1 MKKIY
6 SYMLLLL
13 MMLPLMATLQSCDE
27 EEIVFESDL
36 PRFELRDD
44 RILVEVL
51 VPSNT
56 PIGDEMYIVGAI
68 NGGDANAVKGNPLW
82 QLEKAADYDYKY
94 GIYLDPTTF
103 AEGTSLADGYYFY
116 SATQREERTL
126 KGDSVMHYD
135 NAGVGSRININAERW
150 ASYFASSEEITHDG
164 YVIYVIDNSGYD
176 ALALYAWGD
185 AEIFGAWP
193 GIVPTGTEVVD
204 GTEYKY
210 FDTGEANAGLG
221 VSLIFNNN
229 NGGSQLTDFAVTL
242 DRDYYL
248 ELTPDGVV
256 EIDQSATIEH
266 DGYAIFF
273 EDLTGWD
280 TLNLYVWGDGVND
293 LFGAWPGMAPTGE
306 VTINGVNYK
315 YFDTGEANAGVFVNV
330 IMNNGDGGKQFNL
343 AGITLD
349 RDYYYTITAD
359 GGEEIEDPNSYT
371 GGGIT
376 EPEPEPEPEPAE
388 AYTIYVEDLTGWDA
402 INMYSWGDVNDIF
415 GAWPG
420 MAPTGTTEIDG
431 VTYTYWEIEGSGE
444 SQYLIFNNG
453 TNQAP
458 DFAATLNR
466 DYYLTVTAT
475 SVTEKE

>member
-1 MKKIY
+1 MREQPGN
-6 SYMLLLL
+6 SHLCQRLTTLLSHVVECANLSE
-13 MMLPLMATLQSCDE
+13 PLVGQSALVDIARVAADARVC
-27 EEIVFESDL
+27 
-36 PRFELRDD
+36 RNA
-44 RILVEVL
+44 VEV
-51 VPSNT
+51 T
-56 PIGDEMYIVGAI
+56 VGEQALCQWRE
-68 NGGDANAVKGNPLW
+68 GGDANAVKGNPLW

-94 GIYLDPTTF
+94 GIYLDPATF
-103 AEGTSLADGYYFY
+103 AAGTSLADGYYFY

-315 YFDTGEANAGVFVNV
+315 YFDTGEANAGVFVNM
-330 IMNNGDGGKQFNL
+330 IMNNGDDQFDL

-349 RDYYYTITAD
+349 RDYYYSITAT
-359 GGEEIEDPNSYT
+359 GGVEIEDPNSYT
-371 GGGIT
+371 GGGAV

-388 AYTIYVEDLTGWDA
+388 AYTIYVENLTGWDA
-402 INMYSWGDVNDIF
+402 IYMYSWGDVNDIF

-420 MAPTGTTEIDG
+420 MAPTGTTEIEG
-431 VTYTYWEIEGSGE
+431 TTYTYWEIEGSGE
-444 SQYLIFNNG
+444 SQNLIFNNG
-453 TNQAP
+453 TDQAP

>member
-13 MMLPLMATLQSCDE
+13 MMLPVVATLQSCDE
-27 EEIVFESDL
+27 EEIVFDSDI
-36 PRFELRDD
+36 PRFELRGD
-44 RILVEVL
+44 RILLEAL

-56 PIGDEMYIVGAI
+56 PVGDEMYIVGAI
-68 NGGDANAVKGNPLW
+68 NGGDADAVVGNPVW
-82 QLEKAADYDYKY
+82 QLEKAADYDYRY
-94 GIYLDPTTF
+94 GIYLDPSTF
-103 AEGTSLADGYYFY
+103 AEGTSLADGYYIY
-116 SATQREERTL
+116 SASQREERAL

-135 NAGVGSRININAERW
+135 NAALGERVTVNVERW
-150 ASYFASSEEITHDG
+150 ASYFAGEEAPQHDG

-193 GIVPTGTEVVD
+193 GILPTGTEVVD

-229 NGGSQLTDFAVTL
+229 NGGSQLNDFAVTL

-256 EIDQSATIEH
+256 EIDQSAMVEH
-266 DGYAIFF
+266 DGYAIFI

-280 TLNLYVWGDGVND
+280 ALNLYVWGDGVND
-293 LFGAWPGMAPTGE
+293 LFGAWPGMASTGE

-330 IMNNGDGGKQFNL
+330 IMNNGDGGKQFDL

-420 MAPTGTTEIDG
+420 MTPTGTTEIDG

-444 SQYLIFNNG
+444 SQNLIFNNG
-453 TNQAP
+453 TDQAP

>member
-150 ASYFASSEEITHDG
+150 ASYFASGEEITHDG

-315 YFDTGEANAGVFVNV
+315 YFDTGEANAGVFVNM
-330 IMNNGDGGKQFNL
+330 IMNNGDDQFDL

-349 RDYYYTITAD
+349 RDYYYSITAT
-359 GGEEIEDPNSYT
+359 GGVEIEDPNSYT
-371 GGGIT
+371 GGGAV
-376 EPEPEPEPEPAE
+376 EPEPEPEPKPEPSE
-388 AYTIYVEDLTGWDA
+388 YTIYAENLTGWETLY
-402 INMYSWGDVNDIF
+402 MYSWGDVADLF
-415 GAWPG
+415 GTWPG
-420 MAPTGTTEIDG
+420 MEPTGTTEIDG

-444 SQYLIFNNG
+444 SQNLIFNNG
-453 TNQAP
+453 SEQLK
-458 DFAATLNR
+458 DFNVTLNR
-466 DYYLTVTAT
+466 DYYLTLTT
-475 SVTEKE
+475 DGVTEKE

>member
-150 ASYFASSEEITHDG
+150 ASYFASGEEITHDG

-229 NGGSQLTDFAVTL
+229 NGGKQLTDFAVTL

-330 IMNNGDGGKQFNL
+330 IMNNGDVQFDL

-349 RDYYYTITAD
+349 RDYYYSITAT
-359 GGEEIEDPNSYT
+359 GGVEIEDPNSYT
-371 GGGIT
+371 GGGAV
-376 EPEPEPEPEPAE
+376 EPEPEPEPKPEPSE
-388 AYTIYVEDLTGWDA
+388 YTIYAENLTGWETLY
-402 INMYSWGDVNDIF
+402 MYSWGDVADLF
-415 GAWPG
+415 GTWPG
-420 MAPTGTTEIDG
+420 MEPTGTTEIDG

-444 SQYLIFNNG
+444 SQNLIFNNG
-453 TNQAP
+453 SEQLK
-458 DFAATLNR
+458 DFNVTLNR
-466 DYYLTVTAT
+466 DYYLTLTT
-475 SVTEKE
+475 DGVTEKE

>member
-150 ASYFASSEEITHDG
+150 ASYFASGEEITHDG

-330 IMNNGDGGKQFNL
+330 IMNNGDVQFDL

-349 RDYYYTITAD
+349 RDYYYSITAT
-359 GGEEIEDPNSYT
+359 GGVEIEDPNSYT
-371 GGGIT
+371 GGGAV
-376 EPEPEPEPEPAE
+376 EPEPEPEPKPEPSE
-388 AYTIYVEDLTGWDA
+388 YTIYAENLTGWETLY
-402 INMYSWGDVNDIF
+402 MYSWGDVADLF
-415 GAWPG
+415 GTWPG
-420 MAPTGTTEIDG
+420 MEPTGTTEIDG

-444 SQYLIFNNG
+444 SQNLIFNNG
-453 TNQAP
+453 SEQLK
-458 DFAATLNR
+458 DFNVTLNR
-466 DYYLTVTAT
+466 DYYLTLTT
-475 SVTEKE
+475 DGVTEKE

>member
-1 MKKIY
+1 
-6 SYMLLLL
+6 MLLLL

-150 ASYFASSEEITHDG
+150 ASYFASGEEITHDG

-193 GIVPTGTEVVD
+193 GILPTGTEVVD

-229 NGGSQLTDFAVTL
+229 NGGSQLNDFAVTL

-256 EIDQSATIEH
+256 EIDQSAMVEH
-266 DGYAIFF
+266 DGYAIFI

-280 TLNLYVWGDGVND
+280 ALNLYVWGDGVND
-293 LFGAWPGMAPTGE
+293 LFGAWPGMASTGE

-444 SQYLIFNNG
+444 SQNLIFNNG
-453 TNQAP
+453 TVQAP

>member
-56 PIGDEMYIVGAI
+56 PVGDEMYIVGAI

-164 YVIYVIDNSGYD
+164 YVIYVIDNSGYEE
-176 ALALYAWGD
+176 LAMYAYGD
-185 AEIFGAWP
+185 AEAFGAWP
-193 GIVPTGTEVVD
+193 GILPTGTEVVD

-210 FDTGEANAGLG
+210 FDTGEANAGL
-221 VSLIFNNN
+221 SLNLIFNNN
-229 NGGSQLTDFAVTL
+229 NNGSQLADFPVVL
-242 DRDYYL
+242 DRDYFI
-248 ELTPDGVV
+248 ELTPDGAV
-256 EIDQSATIEH
+256 EIDQSAMVEH

-330 IMNNGDGGKQFNL
+330 IMNNGDGDKQFNL

-349 RDYYYTITAD
+349 RDYYYSITAT
-359 GGEEIEDPNSYT
+359 GGVEIEDPNSYT
-371 GGGIT
+371 GGGAV

-388 AYTIYVEDLTGWDA
+388 AYTIYVENLTGWDA
-402 INMYSWGDVNDIF
+402 IYMYSWGDVNDIF

-420 MAPTGTTEIDG
+420 MAPTGTTEIEG
-431 VTYTYWEIEGSGE
+431 TTYTYWEIEGSGE
-444 SQYLIFNNG
+444 SQNLIFNNG
-453 TNQAP
+453 TDQAP
-458 DFAATLNR
+458 DFAATLDR

>member
-150 ASYFASSEEITHDG
+150 ASYFASGEEITHDG

-229 NGGSQLTDFAVTL
+229 NGDSQLTDFAVTL

-330 IMNNGDGGKQFNL
+330 IMNNGDVQFDL

-349 RDYYYTITAD
+349 RDYYYSITAT
-359 GGEEIEDPNSYT
+359 GGVEIEDPNSYT
-371 GGGIT
+371 GGGAV
-376 EPEPEPEPEPAE
+376 EPEPEPEPKPEPSE
-388 AYTIYVEDLTGWDA
+388 YTIYAENLTGWETLY
-402 INMYSWGDVNDIF
+402 MYSWGDVADLF
-415 GAWPG
+415 GTWPG
-420 MAPTGTTEIDG
+420 MEPTGTTEIDG

-444 SQYLIFNNG
+444 SQNLIFNNG
-453 TNQAP
+453 SEQLK
-458 DFAATLNR
+458 DFNVTLNR
-466 DYYLTVTAT
+466 DYYLTLTT
-475 SVTEKE
+475 DGVTEKE

>member
-1 MKKIY
+1 
-6 SYMLLLL
+6 MLLLL
-13 MMLPLMATLQSCDE
+13 MMLPVVATLQSCDE

-94 GIYLDPTTF
+94 GIYLDPATF
-103 AEGTSLADGYYFY
+103 AAGTSLADGYYFY

-150 ASYFASSEEITHDG
+150 ASYFASGEEITHDG

-315 YFDTGEANAGVFVNV
+315 YFDTGEANAGVFVNM
-330 IMNNGDGGKQFNL
+330 IMNNGDDQFDL

-349 RDYYYTITAD
+349 RDYYYSITAT
-359 GGEEIEDPNSYT
+359 GGVEIEDPNSYT
-371 GGGIT
+371 GGGAV

-388 AYTIYVEDLTGWDA
+388 AYTIYVENLTGWDA
-402 INMYSWGDVNDIF
+402 IYMYSWGDVNDIF

-420 MAPTGTTEIDG
+420 MAPTGTTEIEG
-431 VTYTYWEIEGSGE
+431 TTYTYWEIEGSGE
-444 SQYLIFNNG
+444 SQNLIFNNG
-453 TNQAP
+453 TDQAP
-458 DFAATLNR
+458 DFAATLDR

>member
-1 MKKIY
+1 
-6 SYMLLLL
+6 MLLLL

-150 ASYFASSEEITHDG
+150 ASYFASGEEITHDG

-229 NGGSQLTDFAVTL
+229 NGDSQLTDFAVTL

-330 IMNNGDGGKQFNL
+330 IMNNGDVQFDL

-349 RDYYYTITAD
+349 RDYYYSITAT
-359 GGEEIEDPNSYT
+359 GGVEIEDPNSYT
-371 GGGIT
+371 GGGAV
-376 EPEPEPEPEPAE
+376 EPEPEPEPKPEPSE
-388 AYTIYVEDLTGWDA
+388 YTIYAENLTGWETLY
-402 INMYSWGDVNDIF
+402 MYSWGDVADLF
-415 GAWPG
+415 GTWPG
-420 MAPTGTTEIDG
+420 MEPTGTTEIDG

-444 SQYLIFNNG
+444 SQNLIFNNG
-453 TNQAP
+453 SEQLK
-458 DFAATLNR
+458 DFNVTLNR
-466 DYYLTVTAT
+466 DYYLTLTT
-475 SVTEKE
+475 DGVTEKE

>member
-315 YFDTGEANAGVFVNV
+315 YFDTGEANAGVFVNM
-330 IMNNGDGGKQFNL
+330 IMNNGDDQFDL

-349 RDYYYTITAD
+349 RDYYYSITAT
-359 GGEEIEDPNSYT
+359 GGVEIEDPNSYT
-371 GGGIT
+371 GGGAV
-376 EPEPEPEPEPAE
+376 EPEPEPEPKPEPSE
-388 AYTIYVEDLTGWDA
+388 YTIYAENLTGWETLY
-402 INMYSWGDVNDIF
+402 IYSWGDVADLF
-415 GAWPG
+415 GTWPG
-420 MAPTGTTEIDG
+420 MEPTGTTEIDG

-444 SQYLIFNNG
+444 SQNLIFNNG
-453 TNQAP
+453 SEQLK
-458 DFAATLNR
+458 DFNVTLNR
-466 DYYLTVTAT
+466 DYYLTLTT
-475 SVTEKE
+475 DGVTEKE

>member
-1 MKKIY
+1 
-6 SYMLLLL
+6 MLLLL

-150 ASYFASSEEITHDG
+150 ASYFASGEEITHDG

-315 YFDTGEANAGVFVNV
+315 YFDTGEANAGVFVNM
-330 IMNNGDGGKQFNL
+330 IMNNGDDQFDL

-349 RDYYYTITAD
+349 RDYYYSITAT
-359 GGEEIEDPNSYT
+359 GGVEIEDPNSYT
-371 GGGIT
+371 GGGAV
-376 EPEPEPEPEPAE
+376 EPEPEPEPKPEPSE
-388 AYTIYVEDLTGWDA
+388 YTIYAENLTGWETLY
-402 INMYSWGDVNDIF
+402 MYSWGDVADLF
-415 GAWPG
+415 GTWPG
-420 MAPTGTTEIDG
+420 MEPTGTTEIDG

-444 SQYLIFNNG
+444 SQNLIFNNG
-453 TNQAP
+453 SEQLK
-458 DFAATLNR
+458 DFNVTLNR
-466 DYYLTVTAT
+466 DYYLTLTT
-475 SVTEKE
+475 DGVTEKE